1 MEGESTRQQ
10 KIGKQLQK
18 DLAEIIRS
26 KGMAAF
32 DGAMV
37 TVSEVRV
44 SPDLS
49 FAKVFVS
56 IFPSAKGDQAM
67 DLLQNSVKQI
77 RGELG
82 RLVGK
87 QFSIA
92 YTTYNAQGG
101 GNGSIPT
108 ASIINGTAVKPTTVS
123 PARAKAEQSAPQQ
136 QQVTAPQDVPQ
147 QQQGADI
154 PF

>member
-10 KIGKQLQK
+10 KIGRQLQR

-32 DGAMV
+32 NGAMV

-49 FAKVFVS
+49 VAKVFVS
-56 IFPSAKGDQAM
+56 IFPSAKADEVMKIIQ
-67 DLLQNSVKQI
+67 DSVKQI

-82 RLVGK
+82 RLIGK
-87 QFSIA
+87 QLRI
-92 YTTYNAQGG
+92 
-101 GNGSIPT
+101 
-108 ASIINGTAVKPTTVS
+108 
-123 PARAKAEQSAPQQ
+123 
-136 QQVTAPQDVPQ
+136 VPELVFML
-147 QQQGADI
+147 DSSLDYVEHI
-154 PF
+154 DDLLKK

>member
-18 DLAEIIRS
+18 DLADIIRS

-56 IFPSAKGDQAM
+56 SFPSPKGAKAM
-67 DLLQNSVKQI
+67 ELLQNSVKQI

-87 QFSIA
+87 QFRIVPEIA
-92 YTTYNAQGG
+92 FCRENTLDYVEH
-101 GNGSIPT
+101 IDDLL
-108 ASIINGTAVKPTTVS
+108 K
-123 PARAKAEQSAPQQ
+123 K
-136 QQVTAPQDVPQ
+136 
-147 QQQGADI
+147 
-154 PF
+154 

>member
-10 KIGKQLQK
+10 KIGRQLQR

-32 DGAMV
+32 NGAMV

-49 FAKVFVS
+49 VAKVFVS
-56 IFPSAKGDQAM
+56 IFPSAKADEVMKIIQ
-67 DLLQNSVKQI
+67 DSVKQI

-82 RLVGK
+82 HLVGK
-87 QFSIA
+87 QLRI
-92 YTTYNAQGG
+92 
-101 GNGSIPT
+101 
-108 ASIINGTAVKPTTVS
+108 
-123 PARAKAEQSAPQQ
+123 
-136 QQVTAPQDVPQ
+136 VPELVFML
-147 QQQGADI
+147 DSSLDYVEHI
-154 PF
+154 DDLLKK

>member
-1 MEGESTRQQ
+1 MQR
-10 KIGKQLQK
+10 

-32 DGAMV
+32 NGAMV

-49 FAKVFVS
+49 VAKVFVS
-56 IFPSAKGDQAM
+56 IFPSAKADEVMKIIQ
-67 DLLQNSVKQI
+67 DSVKQL

-87 QFSIA
+87 QLRI
-92 YTTYNAQGG
+92 
-101 GNGSIPT
+101 
-108 ASIINGTAVKPTTVS
+108 
-123 PARAKAEQSAPQQ
+123 
-136 QQVTAPQDVPQ
+136 VPELVFML
-147 QQQGADI
+147 DSSLDYVEHI
-154 PF
+154 DDLLKK